1 MKGAYRFPQKN
12 PPFKKNCDV
21 LILEKGGLPLKP
33 RKKMG
38 GRAVGFAVA
47 LAFLVIGGCL
57 LGYFLWPR
65 KDEPGIAFATLL
77 ATQRPVSAEAMLEA
91 ARSADAAAVAAA
103 KKAADAKAA
112 ALAAQLNSE
121 LRAALAAEAS
131 KLTAA
136 AEAAAA
142 LAAKL
147 NGELRAAEAAEAAKR
162 VAEAQAAQAAEAAE
176 AAKRVAEAAEAAEA
190 AKRVVEAQA
199 AEDAKAGTSERRKGT
214 VPIEAALPVPVVSE
228 TTLPSWPFDVGAPG
242 ASCAATCDGK
252 GLVCD
257 EERQASAT
265 YGRAI
270 AFEALRRGGVA
281 QKEAS
286 EDEWQGRF
294 RVRDKYTF
302 EQVGAMPGLL
312 MAGSAGSAG
321 SEGVPN
327 WKGEDN
333 KSAPSTCA
341 ASLEGLRR
349 VCACKAPATNPPAT
363 NPPATPVPEREAWAL
378 SAGERAAGL
387 ETRLVYERGI
397 GLSPGVPETPVDFP
411 DPGMR
416 RYLFPENQK
425 QHLDFGTYV
434 LVIELVEG
442 ALERLGEG
450 NIVLFKLSEFKNT
463 GDPEIHISRARGLRV
478 YEGGGNK
485 EVNAPAY
492 YAGTKLALI
501 NDRKRRDSEMLVRAG
516 DKTITVKMSG
526 SWPGCNTPM
535 ELQVHDLVKRA
546 VFLWGLDTVTLDVSA
561 LKAEV

>member
-1 MKGAYRFPQKN
+1 MKGAYRFPKKI
-12 PPFKKNCDV
+12 PPSKKNWDV
-21 LILEKGGLPLKP
+21 LILEKGGSPLSLG
-33 RKKMG
+33 KKMG

-77 ATQRPVSAEAMLEA
+77 ATLRPVSAEAMLEA

-121 LRAALAAEAS
+121 LRAALAAEAA

-136 AEAAAA
+136 AETAAA

-162 VAEAQAAQAAEAAE
+162 V
-176 AAKRVAEAAEAAEA
+176 
-190 AKRVVEAQA
+190 VEAKA
-199 AEDAKAGTSERRKGT
+199 AEDAKAGEVERRKGT
-214 VPIEAALPVPVVSE
+214 VPIESALPVPVVSE

-294 RVRDKYTF
+294 RARDKYTF

-363 NPPATPVPEREAWAL
+363 GPPATEPPATPVPEREAWAL

-478 YEGGGNK
+478 YEGGGSK

-516 DKTITVKMSG
+516 DKTIAVKMSG

-535 ELQVHDLVKRA
+535 ELQVHDLVTRA

>member
-1 MKGAYRFPQKN
+1 
-12 PPFKKNCDV
+12 
-21 LILEKGGLPLKP
+21 
-33 RKKMG
+33 MG
-38 GRAVGFAVA
+38 RRAVGFAVA
-47 LAFLVIGGCL
+47 VVFLVIGGCL

-77 ATQRPVSAEAMLEA
+77 ATLRPVSAEAMLEA

-112 ALAAQLNSE
+112 ALAAQLNTE
-121 LRAALAAEAS
+121 LRAALAAEAA

-199 AEDAKAGTSERRKGT
+199 AEAAKAERRKGT

-228 TTLPSWPFDVGAPG
+228 TTLPSWPFDVGVPG

-302 EQVGAMPGLL
+302 EQVGAMPGVL

-363 NPPATPVPEREAWAL
+363 NPPATPVPERAALAL
-378 SAGERAAGL
+378 SAGERATGL
-387 ETRLVYERGI
+387 ETRFVYERGK
-397 GLSPGVPETPVDFP
+397 GFFPNVPETPGP
-411 DPGMR
+411 NPEITT
-416 RYLFPENQK
+416 YLIPETLK
-425 QHLDFGTYV
+425 QYGDFGTYV

-450 NIVLFKLSEFKNT
+450 TIQLFKIAEGVNGS
-463 GDPEIHISRARGLRV
+463 GDPLIDLSRARGFRV
-478 YEGGGNK
+478 LEGGGSK
-485 EVNAPAY
+485 ELDPPAY
-492 YAGTKLALI
+492 YAGTKLAFI
-501 NDRKRRDSEMLVRAG
+501 NDRKRRDSEMVVRAG
-516 DKTITVKMSG
+516 DKTITVKMSVSFSG
-526 SWPGCNTPM
+526 STNGLM
-535 ELQVHDLVKRA
+535 GVQFHALVKRA